1 MVSYQIIRP
10 VKMQVPVSLPAFA
23 WGPQRNKISHGVW
36 FLKKKINKDQHIH
49 ISGALFSKHCTGWL
63 VQGYVC
69 SIISKWAL
77 YHIQLT
83 QTTNW
88 STEDIFFEKYWVIKW
103 ETSDSKYKV
112 KLNGL
117 LKAAAV
123 EAWLV
128 YFFDSHGSGEYCQKA
143 KVLPS
148 QTTETIPKLR
158 GIQIKLTRSASL
170 NSSTAQ
176 VPSEP
181 TLLHQ
186 HLASIIGHCLV
197 RQKDKPGNWWSCCGW
212 TR

>member
-128 YFFDSHGSGEYCQKA
+128 YFLTVMVRENTARRPKYCRLRQLK
-143 KVLPS
+143 PS
-148 QTTETIPKLR
+148 R
-158 GIQIKLTRSASL
+158 
-170 NSSTAQ
+170 N
-176 VPSEP
+176 
-181 TLLHQ
+181 
-186 HLASIIGHCLV
+186 
-197 RQKDKPGNWWSCCGW
+197 
-212 TR
+212 